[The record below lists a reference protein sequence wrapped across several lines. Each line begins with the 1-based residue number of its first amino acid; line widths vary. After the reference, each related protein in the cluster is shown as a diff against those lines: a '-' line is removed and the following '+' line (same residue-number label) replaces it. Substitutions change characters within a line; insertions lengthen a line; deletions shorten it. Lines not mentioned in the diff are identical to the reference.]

1 MQFLSARRETEPVVC
16 IRPRTGHRIAVR
28 RLVNPIC
35 YFAFAYCDGLAEEED
50 DAEGCGL
57 SSSVG
62 RSTSLMVR
70 SLLLLLC
77 PTMRMLKRV
86 SDTQIALCVCVCLF
100 VGVAAGMVAA
110 R

>member
-1 MQFLSARRETEPVVC
+1 MQFLSARRETEPVV
-16 IRPRTGHRIAVR
+16 
-28 RLVNPIC
+28 C

-50 DAEGCGL
+50 DAEGRGL

-77 PTMRMLKRV
+77 PIMRMLKRV
-86 SDTQIALCVCVCLF
+86 SDTQIALCVCVCACLF